1 MSDPGHH
8 MSTWP
13 SLPVD
18 DWTETRMPFSC
29 GLRLLPY
36 EAVRAAE
43 DPDET
48 LQAFLE
54 DTFKAAATLA
64 GWDPSL
70 AVAPRAPA

>member
-18 DWTETRMPFSC
+18 DWTEARDALQLWTQSC
-29 GLRLLPY
+29 CHMR
-36 EAVRAAE
+36 RSAAE
-43 DPDET
+43 DPDGT
-48 LQAFLE
+48 LLAFLE